1 MLDAEVEIAPE
12 EEESGSF
19 DAGLETLKGIW
30 CRDDKAANDN
40 SSNGSDE
47 EGPAK
52 RAQLEWEPRERT
64 LKQTATNRAKG
75 QAGEED
81 AERHDE
87 LITEEAFK
95 SSQKE
100 GRRV

>member
-19 DAGLETLKGIW
+19 DASFETLKGIW
-30 CRDDKAANDN
+30 CRDDKAVDDN
-40 SSNGSDE
+40 SSNDSDE
-47 EGPAK
+47 DGPAK
-52 RAQLEWEPRERT
+52 RTQLEWEPGERA

-81 AERHDE
+81 AE
-87 LITEEAFK
+87 
-95 SSQKE
+95 
-100 GRRV
+100 